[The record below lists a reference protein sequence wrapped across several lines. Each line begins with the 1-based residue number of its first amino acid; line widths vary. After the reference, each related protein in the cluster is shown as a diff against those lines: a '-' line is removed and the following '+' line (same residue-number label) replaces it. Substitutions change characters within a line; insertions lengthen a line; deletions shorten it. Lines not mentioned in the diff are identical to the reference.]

1 MNHGP
6 LLFLGIF
13 LAMASS
19 WTGMVLMPWLQIGR
33 QQATFVESK
42 NAFYP
47 SAPEGLANQ
56 GAEVYRANG
65 CAACHTMQIRGTH
78 TDLQRWGPRVTVAA
92 DYLYADPAMIGSL
105 RIGPDLTN
113 IGLRKPDASFHLL
126 HLYNP
131 MATMA
136 PGEKSVMPP
145 YAYLFE
151 KRKAGE
157 KPSPDA
163 LKLPDA
169 FAVEKGFEVVPT
181 DEARALV
188 AYLMSRRADTALY
201 EAPIDLPKK
210 KEVEGATNAPVA
222 ATNTPAK

>member
-6 LLFLGIF
+6 LLFLGVF

-33 QQATFVESK
+33 QEAVIVKSTG
-42 NAFYP
+42 AFYP

-56 GAEVYRANG
+56 GADVYRANG
-65 CAACHTMQIRGTH
+65 CAACHTMQVRGSH
-78 TDLQRWGPRVTVAA
+78 SDLQRWGPRVTVAQ

-113 IGLRKPDASFHLL
+113 IGLRKPDANFHLL

-131 MATMA
+131 AITMP
-136 PGEKSVMPP
+136 PGEKSVMP
-145 YAYLFE
+145 AFSFLFE

-157 KPSPDA
+157 QPAPDA
-163 LKLPDA
+163 LKLPDQ
-169 FAVEKGFEVVPT
+169 FAVEKGYEIVPK

-188 AYLMSRRADTALY
+188 AYLMSRRADAPLY
-201 EAPIDLPKK
+201 EAPMALPKK
-210 KEVEGATNAPVA
+210 NLIEATNAPVA